1 MKLLLI
7 FLVAVAFNPWVA
19 HADPCTI
26 IEVQLSSISKQLSHG
41 DTMGAEKTLRPLEAA
56 HPACALLV
64 LDRARVQAARDDSD
78 ADKTFVRY
86 TILSPKEAQ
95 GWAYFARLLIAQG
108 QYQRADASASLAMDC
123 NPNDPVAMAVEG
135 QILDMKGNSQE
146 GIKLLEQAV
155 SLSPDDAEA
164 RFQLGGMHDRAKH
177 HRLAVQYFTEATEI
191 NPTDARAWDYL
202 ALDLEPLGEIDGAMH
217 AYKRGFAENR
227 PGAYY
232 DAYLP
237 YNYGRFLMKL
247 NQLSASK
254 EQLDQAVVLTPEARA
269 AWYERAR
276 LDIRL
281 NNLPQARADAEKAA
295 SIADPQ
301 GIIADLQVYVLLEQI
316 YSRLGETELAHKYAD
331 LSRVTPSPVRTI
343 SIAPT
348 N

>member
-1 MKLLLI
+1 VKVLLI
-7 FLVAVAFNPWVA
+7 FLVAVALNAQPA

-26 IEVQLSSISKQLSHG
+26 IEAQLSSISKQLSHG
-41 DTMGAEKTLRPLEAA
+41 DIIGAEKLLRPLEAA
-56 HPACALLV
+56 HPGCPLLV
-64 LDRARVQAARDDSD
+64 LDRARVEAARDDNA
-78 ADKTFVRY
+78 ADKTFVHY
-86 TILSPKEAQ
+86 TILSPKDAQ
-95 GWAYFARLLIAQG
+95 GWAYHARFLIGQG
-108 QYQRADASASLAMDC
+108 EYQRADAGASLAMDC

-135 QILDMKGNSQE
+135 QILDMKGNSEE
-146 GIKLLEQAV
+146 GIKLLERAV

-177 HRLAVQYFTEATEI
+177 HRLGVQYFTEATEI

-202 ALDLEPLGEIDGAMH
+202 ALDLEPLGEIDGALR
-217 AYKRGFAENR
+217 AYKRGLAENR
-227 PGAYY
+227 LGAYY
-232 DAYLP
+232 DAYLA

-276 LDIRL
+276 LNVRL
-281 NNLPQARADAEKAA
+281 NNLQQARADAEKAA

-316 YSRLGETELAHKYAD
+316 YSRLGETELAQKYAE